1 MKKLLSIIFL
11 SLLLGTYAYSAH
23 GPLGMSDKMIKPL
36 FIIGVVCS
44 VIIGSILFYTHNL
57 NKNSSLNFW
66 EGLAFI
72 AGPGLLLII
81 SSIILFFVVFCLW
94 FFYFKY
100 VLIFLGII
108 FGLGFI
114 LVFMENAK
122 KNR

>member
-1 MKKLLSIIFL
+1 MKKLLGIIVVG
-11 SLLLGTYAYSAH
+11 LLLSTYAYSAH

-36 FIIGVVCS
+36 IIIGVVCS

-66 EGLAFI
+66 EGLTFI